1 MTIMHARKLGALLA
15 LLAALLLG
23 GCGQK
28 GDLYIPDK
36 QAAASPRNPG

>member
-1 MTIMHARKLGALLA
+1 MRNQILA
-15 LLAALLLG
+15 HVLFAALLLGMAASLG

-36 QAAASPRNPG
+36 PQEFQR

>member
-1 MTIMHARKLGALLA
+1 MRNLFLTYVLITAVLLGLTVS
-15 LLAALLLG
+15 LG

-36 QAAASPRNPG
+36 PQEFQR